1 MLTNLFENMGRM
13 TIFKTAIGSGKMKT
27 KLLFVF
33 TAIGL
38 LVSDNVAADTVL
50 YCQSELATGFIK
62 ENGAWKE
69 TNFRQQRYIIKFNK
83 DYSRLEGLSSRS
95 PMECSIRYRSKPN
108 LVFCAGL
115 IGSHRT
121 FMYSKITKRFV
132 FSYISSVGYVDN
144 PNNPGTENMYAGTCQ
159 TF

>member
-1 MLTNLFENMGRM
+1 MLTNLFKNMGRM
-13 TIFKTAIGSGKMKT
+13 KVFKTAAGSGKMKQ

-33 TAIGL
+33 ITIGL
-38 LVSDNVAADTVL
+38 LVSNNVKADTVL
-50 YCQSELATGFIK
+50 YCQSDLATGFIK
-62 ENGAWKE
+62 ENGSWRDA
-69 TNFRQQRYIIKFNK
+69 NFQQQRYTIKFNK
-83 DYSRLEGLSSRS
+83 DYSRLEVLSSQF
-95 PMECSIRYRSKPN
+95 PMECSVRYRSKPN

-115 IGSHRT
+115 IGSHRS

-144 PNNPGTENMYAGTCQ
+144 PNNSGTENMYAGTCQ

>member
-1 MLTNLFENMGRM
+1 MLTNLFKNMGRKS
-13 TIFKTAIGSGKMKT
+13 IFKTAIGSEKMKQ

-62 ENGAWKE
+62 ENGSWKE
-69 TNFRQQRYIIKFNK
+69 TNFRQQRYTIKFNK
-83 DYSRLEGLSSRS
+83 NYSRLEGLSSQF
-95 PMECSIRYRSKPN
+95 PMECSIRYRSKPD

-121 FMYSKITKRFV
+121 FIYSKITNRFV

-144 PNNPGTENMYAGTCQ
+144 LNNPGTENMYAGTCQ
-159 TF
+159 AF